1 MRNFQFA
8 FLELPDLVIQS
19 YERKRSMTIRR
30 LIIVSGI
37 VAAAVIATA
46 IAYSCGP
53 NANSGP
59 CATKYDSLSIIME
72 NGSVMAP
79 NIALDTITRIIIND
93 YSVQVLPV
101 HEFSSRPLNMIH
113 KIVFTK
119 AAAAQ

>member
-19 YERKRSMTIRR
+19 YERKRSMAIRR
-30 LIIVSGI
+30 VIIVSGI
-37 VAAAVIATA
+37 VASAVIATI

-53 NANSGP
+53 NADSGP
-59 CATKYDSLSIIME
+59 CAKTYDSLSIIME

-93 YSVQVLPV
+93 YSVQILPV
-101 HEFSSRPLNMIH
+101 HEYSGRPLNMIH